1 MHRVQRAR
9 GAVPRPLK
17 LLVRSH
23 GIRSVVTSGAVPNGL
38 LIKPIK
44 SSSMLTSSRTHVVWG
59 LKGRTAVSTSLL
71 VCWIAAAST
80 SSTAQAPP
88 SGVAAVHGI
97 AWESLTSGSPIPH
110 SMPASQSNDPLEA
123 GFARQWVQ
131 HALVPAESPERI
143 LALAIVSKRRASED
157 LWAQSME
164 KELRTIVHEKFDLR
178 PTISRVFCNSV
189 GCLCYLERDGAPMD
203 EQSVLRELLGERG
216 RKFGLQRSDVDVVR
230 TDAGHGN
237 PFVWELTLVRRPTPH
252 APTHTDAAP

>member
-1 MHRVQRAR
+1 M
-9 GAVPRPLK
+9 LK
-17 LLVRSH
+17 SLR
-23 GIRSVVTSGAVPNGL
+23 I
-38 LIKPIK
+38 
-44 SSSMLTSSRTHVVWG
+44 HVVSG
-59 LKGRTAVSTSLL
+59 PKGPLSKRLAVSTSLL
-71 VCWIAAAST
+71 VGWIATVST
-80 SSTAQAPP
+80 SSTAQAPLG
-88 SGVAAVHGI
+88 SAAPVHAI
-97 AWESLTSGSPIPH
+97 DWESLETGSPIPH
-110 SMPASQSNDPLEA
+110 AMPALQSDDPLAA

-131 HALVPAESPERI
+131 LALVPAESPERI
-143 LALAIVSKRRASED
+143 LALAIVSKRRASDD

-216 RKFGLQRSDVDVVR
+216 RKFGLRRSDVDVVR

-252 APTHTDAAP
+252 APAHTDAAP